1 MGNLLACP
9 YDASLVAEC
18 VEVSVYTGPFADVFT
33 PQDLYPVL
41 AGAAALMALGFV
53 VQRIRRTIGG

>member
-9 YDASLVAEC
+9 ENASVVSDC
-18 VEVSVYTGPFADVFT
+18 IEVSLYTGPFADVFT

-41 AGAAALMALGFV
+41 ASAAALMALGFV
-53 VQRIRRTIGG
+53 IQRVRRVIGG